1 MTSAR
6 RSAELARIRT
16 LDTRKPPTGVTLLTP
31 RQVAAA
37 LKIDEK
43 TLSEWRYRNLHLRYY
58 KIGNNVRYR
67 VDDIVALLEESMQ
80 VTGRYYSDR
89 TQQAL
94 HKRLAAVLDELEAE
108 GLREA
113 KQLTAFIVARSKA

>member
-43 TLSEWRYRNLHLRYY
+43 TLSEWRYRNLHLRYC

-80 VTGRYYSDR
+80 ATGRYYSDR